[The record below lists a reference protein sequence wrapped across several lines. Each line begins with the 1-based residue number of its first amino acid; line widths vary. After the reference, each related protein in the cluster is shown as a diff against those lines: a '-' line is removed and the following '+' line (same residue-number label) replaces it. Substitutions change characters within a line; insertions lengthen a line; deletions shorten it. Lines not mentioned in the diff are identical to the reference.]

1 MAIEKFLLTG
11 VKADLPAVRDANKL
25 YWCSDTRELYK
36 GMDLYTEAV
45 RVVSALPATMAQG
58 VLYILPSGEVKVF
71 DGKIQINYS
80 SLNDL
85 NRIIEILDINIE
97 E

>member
-36 GMDLYTEAV
+36 SSIIILSPQTCLEF
-45 RVVSALPATMAQG
+45 VVCCHL
-58 VLYILPSGEVKVF
+58 LLLVKKV
-71 DGKIQINYS
+71 
-80 SLNDL
+80 
-85 NRIIEILDINIE
+85 
-97 E
+97 

>member
-36 GMDLYTEAV
+36 
-45 RVVSALPATMAQG
+45 
-58 VLYILPSGEVKVF
+58 
-71 DGKIQINYS
+71 
-80 SLNDL
+80 
-85 NRIIEILDINIE
+85 EILL
-97 E
+97 